1 MPNFPELS
9 ASLEHIKGGTFAD
22 FASRMAELKQ
32 TGKLLPLHL
41 GDSHLLPPK
50 EALAAVDQEDL
61 QTHIYAPVPGL
72 PELREALANKHH
84 VDAQDVFIT
93 AGATG
98 GLNMLSHALFSP
110 GEEVLV
116 ITPSWPLI
124 FGILSSAHLKPIQ
137 VPISKNGW
145 PDENPKD
152 FLEGL
157 EAAISPK
164 TKGLYFSQPNN
175 PAGFVF
181 NHTYLQAL
189 AGFVEK
195 HQLWL
200 LLDEA
205 YRDLIYEGEPHLP
218 INYVKQNHP
227 LASINEQTLRVCT
240 FSKSYAMAGHRI
252 GYILGH
258 EHCRL
263 AIHKMLTHHCYQA
276 PVSGQKMAIAAL
288 QTSPAYLNEMRQ
300 QYKTLRDLSVSALK
314 DVVSFEISDAT
325 YYLFLDL
332 RQQLTSPKELDDLL
346 LRLLDDGVT
355 LARGSVFGKDF
366 ECFARLCF
374 SALPEE
380 KLRKA
385 LSIVKTHLKTRL

>member
-9 ASLEHIKGGTFAD
+9 TSLEQIKGGTFAD
-22 FASRMAELKQ
+22 FAQRMAEMKQ
-32 TGKLLPLHL
+32 AGKLLPLHL
-41 GDSHLLPPK
+41 GDSYLLPPE
-50 EALAAVDQEDL
+50 EALEAVDQRDL

-84 VDAQDVFIT
+84 VDAEDVFIT

-98 GLNMLSHALFSP
+98 GLNMLAHALFSP

-124 FGILSSAHLKPIQ
+124 FGILSSAHLKPLQ
-137 VPISKNGW
+137 VPISDDGW
-145 PDENPKD
+145 PDENPQA
-152 FLEGL
+152 FIERL
-157 EAAISPK
+157 EASLGPQ

-181 NHTYLQAL
+181 KHDYLKAL
-189 AGFVEK
+189 ADFVDK

-200 LLDEA
+200 LIDEA
-205 YRDLIYEGEPHLP
+205 YRDLIYEGEPSLATSYHRH
-218 INYVKQNHP
+218 QHP
-227 LASINEQTLRVCT
+227 LAKVHAQTLRVCT

-252 GYILGH
+252 GYILAH
-258 EHCRL
+258 EPYRT
-263 AIHKMLTHHCYQA
+263 AIRKMLTHHCYQA
-276 PVSGQKMAIAAL
+276 PVSGQLMAIAAL
-288 QTSPAYLNEMRQ
+288 KTDATYLDNMRQ
-300 QYKTLRDLSVSALK
+300 SYKVMRDLSMEKLTGLA
-314 DVVSFEISDAT
+314 SFHCSEAT

-332 RQQLTSPKELDDLL
+332 REKISSEQECNDLL
-346 LRLLDDGVT
+346 LRLLEKGVT
-355 LARGSVFGKDF
+355 LARGSVFGNDF
-366 ECFARLCF
+366 QCFARLCF

-385 LSIVKTHLKTRL
+385 LEILQNHLKA

>member
-9 ASLEHIKGGTFAD
+9 ASLKEIKGGTFAD
-22 FASRMAELKQ
+22 FASRMAELKE

-41 GDSHLLPPK
+41 GDSYLLPPK
-50 EALAAVDQEDL
+50 EALEAVDQHDL
-61 QTHIYAPVPGL
+61 QTHVYAPVPGL
-72 PELREALANKHH
+72 PELREAIAGKHET
-84 VDAQDVFIT
+84 AYENVFVTTGI
-93 AGATG
+93 TG

-110 GEEVLV
+110 TEEVLV

-124 FGILSSAHLKPIQ
+124 FGILSSAHLKPVQ
-137 VPISKNGW
+137 VPISENGW
-145 PDENPKD
+145 PDKHPNALLKN
-152 FLEGL
+152 L
-157 EAAISPK
+157 EAHLSPK

-175 PAGFVF
+175 PAGFVL
-181 NHTYLQAL
+181 NDTYLKTL
-189 AGFVEK
+189 AEFVAK

-200 LLDEA
+200 LVDEA
-205 YRDLIYEGEPHLP
+205 YRDLLYGESSQIP
-218 INYVKQNHP
+218 NVYSSEHP
-227 LASINEQTLRVCT
+227 LECIQKQTFRFCS

-252 GYILGH
+252 GYVLGH
-258 EHCRL
+258 ENSRQ
-263 AIHKMLTHHCYQA
+263 AIHKMRTHHCYQA

-288 QTSPAYLNEMRQ
+288 QTSPLYLNEMRQ
-300 QYKTLRDLSVSALK
+300 QYKSLRDLSVSALK
-314 DVVSFEISDAT
+314 DIIPFRVSDAA

-332 RQQLTSPKELDDLL
+332 RQQLTSKKELDDLL

-374 SALPEE
+374 SALPEG
-380 KLRKA
+380 KLTQA